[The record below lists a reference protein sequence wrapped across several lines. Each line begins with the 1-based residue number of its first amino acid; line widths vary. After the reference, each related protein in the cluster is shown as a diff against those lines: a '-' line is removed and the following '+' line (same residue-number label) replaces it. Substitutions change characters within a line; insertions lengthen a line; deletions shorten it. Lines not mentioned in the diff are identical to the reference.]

1 MGSKWRKAKLAL
13 GLNLCVY
20 LPKTLEDSSPS
31 SVDSAERLSDAALLS
46 PANWANG
53 SSRPTT
59 PTPSSHGLKL
69 SRSGS
74 KSSKQTCSI
83 CLTKMKQGGGHA
95 LFTAEC
101 SHSFHF
107 HCITSNV
114 KHGNQI
120 CPVCRAKWKEIPVQ
134 GPSLD
139 PPPGRAAIGP
149 VGWPQNDALMTVV
162 RRLPPPRRDLSRR
175 HIVPLYQ
182 AHEPGVF
189 NDDETLDH
197 QPVFD
202 ERSSCNKNGGD
213 DNFVRTVEIK
223 TFPEVTAVSKSNSHD
238 NFTVLVHLKA
248 ATSVTRQNPSIN
260 LSSLPQFSHNHRAPV
275 DLVTVLD
282 TSGSM
287 AGTKLALLKR
297 AMGFVIQN
305 LGSNDRLSVI
315 AFSSTARRLFPLR
328 RMTDTGRQQALQA
341 VNSLVA
347 NGGTNIAEGLRK
359 GGKVLEDRR
368 GKNPV
373 ASIILLS
380 DGQDTYTVSGS
391 GPNQSQPNY
400 QLLLPLSIHPSDNTG
415 FQIPV
420 HAFGFGADHDASS
433 MHSISEI
440 SGGTFSFIETEAVIQ
455 DAFAQCIGGLLSVV
469 VQELQ
474 VVVECVNTSLRL
486 GSVKAGSYP
495 SRVMGDGRKGVIDVG
510 DMYADEERDFLVS
523 VNVPTESCSNLTSLI
538 KVRCIYKDP
547 LNKETATIESEEV
560 RIERPDVAQQAVVSI
575 EVDRQRNRLQAAEA
589 MALARGA
596 AELGDL
602 TGAVSTL
609 ENCRRVLSETVSA
622 KSQDRLCVALDAE
635 LKEMQ
640 ERMAS
645 RHVYEA
651 SGRAYILS
659 GLSSHSWQRAT
670 ARGDSTDGSSLV
682 QAYQTPSMVEMLTR
696 SQAMLLGSP
705 SAQRLVRPLFTTK
718 AKVIIEGC
726 CVLILLS
733 FNFYWGEGDKLKIQG
748 EVFLDVIWPPAACL
762 LYVNQ

>member
-1 MGSKWRKAKLAL
+1 MASKWKKAKVAL
-13 GLNLCVY
+13 GLNLCMFV
-20 LPKTLEDSSPS
+20 PRTLDDDSPPHTVVS
-31 SVDSAERLSDAALLS
+31 ERLSDAALLS
-46 PANWANG
+46 PANWNT

-59 PTPSSHGLKL
+59 PVSSFHGLKL
-69 SRSGS
+69 SKSSS

-83 CLTKMKQGGGHA
+83 CLTKMKQGSGHA
-95 LFTAEC
+95 IFTAEC

-107 HCITSNV
+107 HCIASNV

-120 CPVCRAKWKEIPVQ
+120 CPVCRAKWKEIPLS

-139 PPPGRAAIGP
+139 PIPGRVSPSPIN
-149 VGWPQNDALMTVV
+149 WPQNDALMAVV
-162 RRLPPPRRDLSRR
+162 HRVPLPHPHRDLNRR
-175 HIVPLYQ
+175 HVVPLYQ
-182 AHEPGVF
+182 ASEPGIF
-189 NDDETLDH
+189 DDDESLNH
-197 QPVFD
+197 QHAFS
-202 ERSSCNKNGGD
+202 ERSPCNKNTEYTD
-213 DNFVRTVEIK
+213 AARAMEIK
-223 TFPEVTAVSKSNSHD
+223 TFPEVSAAPGSKAYS

-248 ATSVTRQNPSIN
+248 TAAAAAAAAQRQNLSRNQAN
-260 LSSLPQFSHNHRAPV
+260 LANISQTPRAPV

-282 TSGSM
+282 VSGSM

-315 AFSSTARRLFPLR
+315 AFSSTARRLFPLF
-328 RMTDTGRQQALQA
+328 RMTDSGRQQALQA

-359 GGKVLEDRR
+359 GAKIMEDRKE
-368 GKNPV
+368 KNPV

-380 DGQDTYTVSGS
+380 DGQDNYTVNGS
-391 GPNQSQPNY
+391 GNNHTQPNY
-400 QLLLPLSIHPSDNTG
+400 QFLLPTSISGGDNSG

-420 HAFGFGADHDASS
+420 HAFGFGADHDASL

-440 SGGTFSFIETEAVIQ
+440 SGGTFSFIETEAVLQ

-474 VVVECVNTSLRL
+474 VGIECIHPNLGLVSL
-486 GSVKAGSYP
+486 KAGSYP
-495 SRVMGDGRKGVIDVG
+495 SRLTADGRKGSIDVG
-510 DMYADEERDFLVS
+510 DLYADEERDFLVS
-523 VNVPTESCSNLTSLI
+523 VNVPATSGNETSLI
-538 KVRCIYKDP
+538 KVKCVYKDP
-547 LNKETATIESEEV
+547 LTQETATMESEEV
-560 RIERPDVAQQAVVSI
+560 KVERTETAGQVVMSL

-589 MALARGA
+589 MAQARVA
-596 AELGDL
+596 AEQGDL
-602 TGAVSTL
+602 SGAVFIL
-609 ENCRRVLSETVSA
+609 EDCRKMLSETVSA
-622 KSQDRLCVALDAE
+622 KSHDRLCVALDAE

-670 ARGDSTDGSSLV
+670 ARGDSTDRSSLV
-682 QAYQTPSMVEMLTR
+682 QAYQTPSMAEMLTR

-705 SAQRLVRPLFTTK
+705 SGQRLLQP
-718 AKVIIEGC
+718 
-726 CVLILLS
+726 LLS
-733 FNFYWGEGDKLKIQG
+733 FRSQ
-748 EVFLDVIWPPAACL
+748 PTPR
-762 LYVNQ
+762 

>member
-1 MGSKWRKAKLAL
+1 
-13 GLNLCVY
+13 
-20 LPKTLEDSSPS
+20 
-31 SVDSAERLSDAALLS
+31 
-46 PANWANG
+46 
-53 SSRPTT
+53 
-59 PTPSSHGLKL
+59 
-69 SRSGS
+69 
-74 KSSKQTCSI
+74 
-83 CLTKMKQGGGHA
+83 MKQGGGHA
-95 LFTAEC
+95 IFTAEC

-107 HCITSNV
+107 HCIASNV

-120 CPVCRAKWKEIPVQ
+120 CPVCRAKWKEIPMQ
-134 GPSLD
+134 SPSLD
-139 PPPGRAAIGP
+139 PPLGRVAVNP

-175 HIVPLYQ
+175 HVVPLFQ
-182 AHEPGVF
+182 APEPGIF
-189 NDDETLDH
+189 NDDESLDH
-197 QPVFD
+197 LPVIAESTNASD
-202 ERSSCNKNGGD
+202 NSSL
-213 DNFVRTVEIK
+213 RTIEIK
-223 TFPEVTAVSKSNSHD
+223 TYPEVLEAPRSSSYD
-238 NFTVLVHLKA
+238 NFTILVHLKA
-248 ATSVTRQNPSIN
+248 AATVANQSSSRNHA
-260 LSSLPQFSHNHRAPV
+260 SLPQLYQNPRAPV

-282 TSGSM
+282 ISGSM

-328 RMTDTGRQQALQA
+328 RMSDVGRQQALHA

-347 NGGTNIAEGLRK
+347 NGGTNIAEGLKK
-359 GGKVLEDRR
+359 GAKVMEDRR
-368 GKNPV
+368 EKNPV
-373 ASIILLS
+373 ASIILFS
-380 DGQDTYTVSGS
+380 DGQDTYTVTGA
-391 GPNQSQPNY
+391 GANKSQPKY
-400 QLLLPLSIHPSDNTG
+400 QLLVPLSMHGSDNTG

-440 SGGTFSFIETEAVIQ
+440 SGGTFSFIETEAVLQ

-474 VVVECVNTSLRL
+474 VGVECMNPSLCL
-486 GSVKAGSYP
+486 GLLKAGSYP
-495 SRVMGDGRKGVIDVG
+495 SRVAADGKTGVIEVG
-510 DMYADEERDFLVS
+510 DLYADEERDFLVS
-523 VNVPTESCSNLTSLI
+523 VKVPAESSECETSLL
-538 KVRCIYKDP
+538 KVKCVYRDP
-547 LNKETATIESEEV
+547 LTKEMTTLESDDV
-560 RIERPDVAQQAVVSI
+560 RIRRPEVAGQEVVSI
-575 EVDRQRNRLQAAEA
+575 EVDRQRNRFQAAEA
-589 MALARGA
+589 MAEARMT

-602 TGAVSTL
+602 PGAVSIL

-622 KSQDRLCVALDAE
+622 KSHDRLCIVLDAE

-705 SAQRLVRPLFTTK
+705 STQRLVQPVWSLGSQPKPR
-718 AKVIIEGC
+718 
-726 CVLILLS
+726 
-733 FNFYWGEGDKLKIQG
+733 
-748 EVFLDVIWPPAACL
+748 
-762 LYVNQ
+762 

>member
-1 MGSKWRKAKLAL
+1 MGSKWRKAKVAL
-13 GLNLCVY
+13 GLNLCMIV
-20 LPKTLEDSSPS
+20 PRTLEDSPPS
-31 SVDSAERLSDAALLS
+31 LEASERLSDAALLS
-46 PANWANG
+46 PANWSTL
-53 SSRPTT
+53 SSRPST
-59 PTPSSHGLKL
+59 PTPSSYGLRL
-69 SRSGS
+69 SKSGS

-83 CLTKMKQGGGHA
+83 CLTKMKQGDGHA
-95 LFTAEC
+95 IFTAEC

-107 HCITSNV
+107 HCIASNV
-114 KHGNQI
+114 KHGNQV

-134 GPSLD
+134 GPSVD
-139 PPPGRAAIGP
+139 PSPGRASISP
-149 VGWPQNDALMTVV
+149 VGWPQNDALMTVI
-162 RRLPPPRRDLSRR
+162 RQLPPTRRDMNRR
-175 HIVPLYQ
+175 HIMPLYQ
-182 AHEPGVF
+182 AMEPTVF
-189 NDDETLDH
+189 DDDESLDH
-197 QPVFD
+197 QPVFS
-202 ERSSCNKNGGD
+202 ERGCCDKNAAD
-213 DNFVRTVEIK
+213 RNSIKTIEIK
-223 TFPEVTAVSKSNSHD
+223 TYPEVSSAPRSNSFN

-248 ATSVTRQNPSIN
+248 SAAITAKNPSRN
-260 LSSLPQFSHNHRAPV
+260 LASLLQFSQTHRAPV

-282 TSGSM
+282 ISGSM

-328 RMTDTGRQQALQA
+328 RMSDLGQQQALQA
-341 VNSLVA
+341 VNALVA

-359 GGKVLEDRR
+359 GAKIMEDRR
-368 GKNPV
+368 DKNPV

-380 DGQDTYTVSGS
+380 DGQDTYTVNGS
-391 GPNQSQPNY
+391 GNNQPQPNY
-400 QLLLPLSIHPSDNTG
+400 QSLLPLSMRSGHSTG

-474 VVVECVNTSLRL
+474 VGVECVHSETHLISL
-486 GSVKAGSYP
+486 KAGNYP
-495 SRVMGDGRKGVIDVG
+495 SRVTADGRTGFIDVG
-510 DMYADEERDFLVS
+510 DLYADEERDFLVS
-523 VNVPTESCSNLTSLI
+523 LNVPAEPSSSETSLI
-538 KVRCIYKDP
+538 KVRCMFKDP
-547 LNKETATIESEEV
+547 LTKEMMTLESDEV
-560 RIERPDVAQQAVVSI
+560 RIERPEIAKKVVVSI
-575 EVDRQRNRLQAAEA
+575 DVDRQRNRLQAAEA
-589 MALARGA
+589 MAQAQVA
-596 AELGDL
+596 AEQGDL
-602 TGAVSTL
+602 AAAVSIL
-609 ENCRRVLSETVSA
+609 ENCRRVLSETVSS
-622 KSQDRLCVALDAE
+622 KSHDRLCIALDAE

-705 SAQRLVRPLFTTK
+705 SGQRLVQP
-718 AKVIIEGC
+718 
-726 CVLILLS
+726 LLS
-733 FNFYWGEGDKLKIQG
+733 FGSQPK
-748 EVFLDVIWPPAACL
+748 PR
-762 LYVNQ
+762 

>member
-20 LPKTLEDSSPS
+20 VPRTLDDSAAPS
-31 SVDSAERLSDAALLS
+31 SERLSDAALLS
-46 PANWANG
+46 PTNWD
-53 SSRPTT
+53 SRPMT
-59 PTPSSHGLKL
+59 PTPSSNGLRLAK
-69 SRSGS
+69 SGS

-95 LFTAEC
+95 IFTAEC

-107 HCITSNV
+107 HCISSNV
-114 KHGNQI
+114 KHGNQL
-120 CPVCRAKWKEIPVQ
+120 CPVCRAKWKEIPFQ
-134 GPSLD
+134 APTLD
-139 PPPGRAAIGP
+139 PQPGRAP
-149 VGWPQNDALMTVV
+149 VGWPQTDAMMTVV
-162 RRLPPPRRDLSRR
+162 RRLPPPPRRDRR
-175 HIVPLYQ
+175 HVVPLLQ
-182 AHEPGVF
+182 VPEPSVF
-189 NDDETLDH
+189 NDDESLDL
-197 QPVFD
+197 QPAFA
-202 ERSSCNKNGGD
+202 ERSSGNK
-213 DNFVRTVEIK
+213 TVEIK
-223 TFPEVTAVSKSNSHD
+223 TYPEMSAASHFNSYD

-248 ATSVTRQNPSIN
+248 AATVARENPRGN
-260 LSSLPQFSHNHRAPV
+260 LASLPQLSQTPRAPV

-282 TSGSM
+282 ISGSM

-315 AFSSTARRLFPLR
+315 AFSSTARRLFSLR
-328 RMTDTGRQQALQA
+328 RMSDAGRQHALQA

-359 GGKVLEDRR
+359 GAKVMEERR
-368 GKNPV
+368 EKNPV

-391 GPNQSQPNY
+391 SGNPPQPNY
-400 QLLLPLSIHPSDNTG
+400 QLLLPLSIHGGDNAG

-420 HAFGFGADHDASS
+420 HAFGLGADHDASS

-474 VVVECVNTSLRL
+474 VGLECMHPSIRL
-486 GSVKAGSYP
+486 GSLKAGSYP
-495 SRVMGDGRKGVIDVG
+495 SRVMADTRSGFIDVG
-510 DMYADEERDFLVS
+510 DLYADEERDFLVS
-523 VNVPTESCSNLTSLI
+523 INVPAESSMNQTSLL
-538 KVRCIYKDP
+538 KVRCAYRDP
-547 LNKETATIESEEV
+547 LTKEMATLESEEV
-560 RIERPDVAQQAVVSI
+560 KLERPEISGEVVVSI

-589 MALARGA
+589 MSQARTTAERGDLAGA
-596 AELGDL
+596 A
-602 TGAVSTL
+602 SIL
-609 ENCRRVLSETVSA
+609 ENCRRLLSETVSA
-622 KSQDRLCVALDAE
+622 RSHDRLCIALDAE

-682 QAYQTPSMVEMLTR
+682 QSYQTPSMTEMLTR
-696 SQAMLLGSP
+696 SQATLLGSP
-705 SAQRLVRPLFTTK
+705 SAQRLVQPLWSLGSQPK
-718 AKVIIEGC
+718 
-726 CVLILLS
+726 
-733 FNFYWGEGDKLKIQG
+733 
-748 EVFLDVIWPPAACL
+748 PR
-762 LYVNQ
+762 

>member
-13 GLNLCVY
+13 GLNLCAY
-20 LPKTLEDSSPS
+20 LPRTLDDDDDGYSSLPS
-31 SVDSAERLSDAALLS
+31 TERLSDAALLS
-46 PANWANG
+46 PLSSVNMAASGPMTPLPSANG
-53 SSRPTT
+53 LRLSKS
-59 PTPSSHGLKL
+59 L
-69 SRSGS
+69 SRSAS

-95 LFTAEC
+95 IFTAEC

-107 HCITSNV
+107 HCIASNV

-120 CPVCRAKWKEIPVQ
+120 CPVCRAKWKEIPMQ
-134 GPSLD
+134 SPSLD
-139 PPPGRAAIGP
+139 PPLGRAAVNP

-175 HIVPLYQ
+175 HVVPLFQ
-182 AHEPGVF
+182 APEPGVF
-189 NDDETLDH
+189 NDDESLDH
-197 QPVFD
+197 LPVVAESTNASD
-202 ERSSCNKNGGD
+202 NSSL
-213 DNFVRTVEIK
+213 RTIEIK
-223 TFPEVTAVSKSNSHD
+223 TYPEVLEAPRSSSYD
-238 NFTVLVHLKA
+238 NFTILVHLKA
-248 ATSVTRQNPSIN
+248 AATVANQSSSRNYA
-260 LSSLPQFSHNHRAPV
+260 SLPQLYQNPRAPV

-282 TSGSM
+282 ISGSM

-328 RMTDTGRQQALQA
+328 RMSDVGRQQALHA

-347 NGGTNIAEGLRK
+347 NGGTNIAEGLKK
-359 GGKVLEDRR
+359 GAKVMEDRR
-368 GKNPV
+368 ENNPV

-380 DGQDTYTVSGS
+380 DGQDTYTVTGA
-391 GPNQSQPNY
+391 GANKSQPNY
-400 QLLLPLSIHPSDNTG
+400 QLLVPLSMHGSDNTG

-440 SGGTFSFIETEAVIQ
+440 SGGTFSFIETEAVLQ

-474 VVVECVNTSLRL
+474 VGVECMNPSLCL
-486 GSVKAGSYP
+486 GPLKAGSYP
-495 SRVMGDGRKGVIDVG
+495 SRVAADGKTGVIEVG
-510 DMYADEERDFLVS
+510 DLYADEERDFLVS
-523 VNVPTESCSNLTSLI
+523 VKVPAESSECETSLL
-538 KVRCIYKDP
+538 KVKCVYRDP
-547 LNKETATIESEEV
+547 LTKEMTTLESDDV
-560 RIERPDVAQQAVVSI
+560 RIQRPEVAGQEVVSI
-575 EVDRQRNRLQAAEA
+575 EVDRQRNRFQAAEA
-589 MALARGA
+589 MAEARTT

-602 TGAVSTL
+602 PGAVSIL

-622 KSQDRLCVALDAE
+622 KSHDRLCIVLDAE

-705 SAQRLVRPLFTTK
+705 STQRLVQPVWSLGSQPKPR
-718 AKVIIEGC
+718 
-726 CVLILLS
+726 
-733 FNFYWGEGDKLKIQG
+733 
-748 EVFLDVIWPPAACL
+748 
-762 LYVNQ
+762 

>member
-13 GLNLCVY
+13 GLNLCAY
-20 LPKTLEDSSPS
+20 LPRTLDDDDNGYSSLPS
-31 SVDSAERLSDAALLS
+31 TERLSDAALLS
-46 PANWANG
+46 PLSSVNMAASGPMTPLPSANG
-53 SSRPTT
+53 LRLSKS
-59 PTPSSHGLKL
+59 L
-69 SRSGS
+69 SRSAS

-95 LFTAEC
+95 IFTAEC

-107 HCITSNV
+107 HCIASNV

-120 CPVCRAKWKEIPVQ
+120 CPVCRAKWKEIPMQ
-134 GPSLD
+134 SPSLD
-139 PPPGRAAIGP
+139 PPLGRVAVNP

-175 HIVPLYQ
+175 HVVPLFQ
-182 AHEPGVF
+182 APEPGIF
-189 NDDETLDH
+189 NDDESLDYL
-197 QPVFD
+197 PVVAESTNASD
-202 ERSSCNKNGGD
+202 NSSL
-213 DNFVRTVEIK
+213 RTIEIK
-223 TFPEVTAVSKSNSHD
+223 TYPEVLEAPRSSSYD
-238 NFTVLVHLKA
+238 NFTILVHLKA
-248 ATSVTRQNPSIN
+248 AATVANQSSSRNHA
-260 LSSLPQFSHNHRAPV
+260 SLPQPYQNPRAPV

-282 TSGSM
+282 ISGSM

-328 RMTDTGRQQALQA
+328 RMSDVGRQQALHA

-347 NGGTNIAEGLRK
+347 NGGTNIAEGLKK
-359 GGKVLEDRR
+359 GAKVMEDRR
-368 GKNPV
+368 EKNPV
-373 ASIILLS
+373 ASIILFS
-380 DGQDTYTVSGS
+380 DGQDTYTVTGA
-391 GPNQSQPNY
+391 GANKSQPNY
-400 QLLLPLSIHPSDNTG
+400 QLLVPLSMHGSGNTG

-440 SGGTFSFIETEAVIQ
+440 SGGTFSFIETEAVLQ

-474 VVVECVNTSLRL
+474 VGVECMNPSLCL
-486 GSVKAGSYP
+486 GLLKAGSYP
-495 SRVMGDGRKGVIDVG
+495 SRVAADGKTGVIEVG
-510 DMYADEERDFLVS
+510 DLYADEERDFLVS
-523 VNVPTESCSNLTSLI
+523 VKVPAESSECETSLL
-538 KVRCIYKDP
+538 KVKCVYRDP
-547 LNKETATIESEEV
+547 LTKEMTTLESDDV
-560 RIERPDVAQQAVVSI
+560 RIRRPEVAGQEVVSI
-575 EVDRQRNRLQAAEA
+575 EVDRQRNRFQAAEA
-589 MALARGA
+589 MAEARMT

-602 TGAVSTL
+602 PGAVSIL

-622 KSQDRLCVALDAE
+622 KSHDRLCIVLDAE

-705 SAQRLVRPLFTTK
+705 STQRLVQPVWSLGSQPKPR
-718 AKVIIEGC
+718 
-726 CVLILLS
+726 
-733 FNFYWGEGDKLKIQG
+733 
-748 EVFLDVIWPPAACL
+748 
-762 LYVNQ
+762 

>member
-1 MGSKWRKAKLAL
+1 MGSKWRKARMAL

-31 SVDSAERLSDAALLS
+31 SLDSEERLSDAALLS
-46 PANWANG
+46 PANLG
-53 SSRPTT
+53 SSRP
-59 PTPSSHGLKL
+59 PTPSPSSYGFKL

-74 KSSKQTCSI
+74 KSSSKTCSI

-95 LFTAEC
+95 IFTAEC

-107 HCITSNV
+107 HCIASNV

-134 GPSLD
+134 GPTAD
-139 PPPGRAAIGP
+139 PSPGRAPIGP
-149 VGWPQNDALMTVV
+149 VGWPQNDAVMTVV

-175 HIVPLYQ
+175 HIVPLFPT
-182 AHEPGVF
+182 AEPGIF
-189 NDDETLDH
+189 NDDESLDH
-197 QPVFD
+197 QTVAA
-202 ERSSCNKNGGD
+202 ERSSSNKNSAD
-213 DNFVRTVEIK
+213 EIFFRTIEIK
-223 TFPEVTAVSKSNSHD
+223 TYPEVSAVSKSKSFD
-238 NFTVLVHLKA
+238 NFTVLVNLKA
-248 ATSVTRQNPSIN
+248 AASTTTQNPSRN
-260 LSSLPQFSHNHRAPV
+260 QSSLPQFSQNRRAPV

-282 TSGSM
+282 ISGSM

-359 GGKVLEDRR
+359 GGKILEDRR

-391 GPNQSQPNY
+391 AANQAQPNY
-400 QLLLPLSIHPSDNTG
+400 QLLLPLSIHSGDNTG

-474 VVVECVNTSLRL
+474 VEVECVNTNVCL
-486 GSVKAGSYP
+486 GSLKAGSYP
-495 SRVMGDGRKGVIDVG
+495 SRVMVGGRKGSIDVG
-510 DMYADEERDFLVS
+510 DLYAEEERDFLVS
-523 VNVPTESCSNLTSLI
+523 VNVPAEFSSNLTSLI

-547 LNKETATIESEEV
+547 LAKEMATLESEEV
-560 RIERPDVAQQAVVSI
+560 GIERPAVAGQVAVSI
-575 EVDRQRNRLQAAEA
+575 EVDRQRNRLHAAEA
-589 MALARGA
+589 MAQARAAAERGDLAGA
-596 AELGDL
+596 ALI
-602 TGAVSTL
+602 L
-609 ENCRRVLSETVSA
+609 EDCRRVLSETMSA
-622 KSQDRLCVALDAE
+622 KSNDRLCVALDAE

-682 QAYQTPSMVEMLTR
+682 QSYQTPSMVEMLTR

-705 SAQRLVRPLFTTK
+705 SAQRHIRPLCSQPK
-718 AKVIIEGC
+718 
-726 CVLILLS
+726 
-733 FNFYWGEGDKLKIQG
+733 
-748 EVFLDVIWPPAACL
+748 PR
-762 LYVNQ
+762 